1 MRVVFLM
8 GPIASGKGT
17 QAQKLADSLG
27 YNYLSTGD
35 MLRDI
40 KDDKPDVAKT
50 MEEGKLIPDEEL
62 IVLLLEY
69 LEKKEI
75 YDNFILDG
83 SPRSVYQYQKIDEKL
98 KSLYLLQ
105 IKLDTIS
112 FLMTLSWEAKH
123 LPHSAYARYVEQST
137 EIGRRIGGWRKGLE
151 TKLEPKTPH
160 NMQGE

>member
-1 MRVVFLM
+1 VLSRTKNLYIE
-8 GPIASGKGT
+8 IAVALNKFPKSAKYI
-17 QAQKLADSLG
+17 LG
-27 YNYLSTGD
+27 YRIEQSLLDFLEILY
-35 MLRDI
+35 
-40 KDDKPDVAKT
+40 VA
-50 MEEGKLIPDEEL
+50 
-62 IVLLLEY
+62 
-69 LEKKEI
+69 
-75 YDNFILDG
+75 
-83 SPRSVYQYQKIDEKL
+83 QYQKIDEKL

>member
-1 MRVVFLM
+1 MVIVFL
-8 GPIASGKGT
+8 GPPASGKGT

-83 SPRSVYQYQKIDEKL
+83 SPRSVYQYQKIDEWL
-98 KSLYLLQ
+98 KSKGYRIDHAILIEVSQ
-105 IKLDTIS
+105 ETSVKRIS
-112 FLMTLSWEAKH
+112 S
-123 LPHSAYARYVEQST
+123 
-137 EIGRRIGGWRKGLE
+137 RREDK
-151 TKLEPKTPH
+151 
-160 NMQGE
+160 